1 MCERRVLFFDDDDDN
16 NELFLWYDWPTKSV
30 EPYFQPW
37 PLSEIL
43 TIANLRHAS
52 RRVWACAEPEFR
64 LSWMKFC
71 SSDNHYTTAPLDKYL
86 VQDLNLNVY
95 KCATATTRNYNLYF
109 QLFHQEEVI
118 WPSHFLAQTAF
129 LLLNVPQQREMF
141 YENCLVMHCFSEI
154 NVWEIDCI
162 RIYSDNW
169 HK

>member
-1 MCERRVLFFDDDDDN
+1 MCERGVLFFDDDDDN

-71 SSDNHYTTAPLDKYL
+71 SSDNHYTTAPHDKYL

-109 QLFHQEEVI
+109 QLFHQSFDPLI
-118 WPSHFLAQTAF
+118 LWLK
-129 LLLNVPQQREMF
+129 LLFCCLMYLNKGRSFTRTV
-141 YENCLVMHCFSEI
+141 
-154 NVWEIDCI
+154 
-162 RIYSDNW
+162 
-169 HK
+169 